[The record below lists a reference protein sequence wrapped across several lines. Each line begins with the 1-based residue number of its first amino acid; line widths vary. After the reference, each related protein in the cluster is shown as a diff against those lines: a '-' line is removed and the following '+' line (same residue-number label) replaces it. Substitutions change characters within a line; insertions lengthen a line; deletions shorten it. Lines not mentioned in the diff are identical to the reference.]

1 MSTSAEDI
9 INNADPRELRNI
21 LRRQQVNNEG
31 FQRPVPN
38 IIINQA
44 PQQYPQPS
52 VPTMGR
58 RIFTFTYDGELVTYS
73 GKIRMYNKWEVDLTF
88 KEVFLSL
95 GSAPTGADV
104 IVDIHKNGT
113 TLFTDQSHRPRIV
126 ASAFTGSSVTL
137 DVSAFVAN
145 DYITMDIDQ
154 IGSTLRG
161 NDLTV
166 HVVFE

>member
-1 MSTSAEDI
+1 MSTSAEEI
-9 INNADPRELRNI
+9 INNTDPRELRNI

-44 PQQYPQPS
+44 PQQYSAPATAGTP
-52 VPTMGR
+52 R

-73 GKIRMYNKWEVDLTF
+73 GQIRMYNKWGVDLTF

-113 TLFTDQSHRPRIV
+113 TLFTNQANRPRIV
-126 ASAFTGSSVTL
+126 AGAQTGSTVAL
-137 DVSAFVAN
+137 DISAFVAD
-145 DYITMDIDQ
+145 DYITMDVDQ

-166 HVVFE
+166 HVIFE